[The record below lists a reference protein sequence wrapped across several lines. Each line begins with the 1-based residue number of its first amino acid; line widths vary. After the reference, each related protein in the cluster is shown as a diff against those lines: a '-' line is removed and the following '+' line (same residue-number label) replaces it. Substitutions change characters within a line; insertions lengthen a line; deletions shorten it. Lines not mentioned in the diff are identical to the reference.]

1 MGGPL
6 GRGNNNF
13 NNDNRRNVNANDN
26 WSSDSEMTLTYN
38 AWDFLFSGIKKIVHG
53 YPVHW
58 IYLYFSSSSYCMRR
72 YNDLYEQLTSYENLE
87 LAFTTARKRK
97 TLKDYVIEFE
107 ADLKQNLS
115 DLQFELQT
123 FTYQPRSIK
132 TFIVKDPK
140 TRKISASD
148 FRDRVIHHALCNVIS
163 PILGD
168 GFIFDSF
175 ANRKGKGTHPAIKR
189 FEKFLKK
196 VAFAPSKVK
205 TGGGGGADFWVLSE
219 ST

>member
-1 MGGPL
+1 M
-6 GRGNNNF
+6 
-13 NNDNRRNVNANDN
+13 
-26 WSSDSEMTLTYN
+26 
-38 AWDFLFSGIKKIVHG
+38 
-53 YPVHW
+53 
-58 IYLYFSSSSYCMRR
+58 
-72 YNDLYEQLTSYENLE
+72 YEQLTSYENLE

-205 TGGGGGADFWVLSE
+205 TGGGANGFLGMY
-219 ST
+219 